1 MLQVTPQQRLRK
13 PIYRKDFERL
23 VVGGIASNIL
33 TVGGSRVRSLGLS
46 LRLQCNDHRREPL
59 QILRLSRVIPS

>member
-23 VVGGIASNIL
+23 VALVGE
-33 TVGGSRVRSLGLS
+33 V
-46 LRLQCNDHRREPL
+46 
-59 QILRLSRVIPS
+59 